1 MVGQYLP
8 QTNEKCYSVRCDFS
22 PTFPG
27 SKHSH
32 ICWIMHACE
41 ALPCQGRMLLVLS
54 ALLLPTPSVQWRCHV
69 SKLNHP
75 IPAAHTLGHSGKPLH
90 LNVKCGH
97 GSYELMSTAELT
109 HHDRFFSLQNATDF
123 SANKNCKS
131 QAPVGV
137 STVKRSRN

>member
-1 MVGQYLP
+1 
-8 QTNEKCYSVRCDFS
+8 
-22 PTFPG
+22 
-27 SKHSH
+27 
-32 ICWIMHACE
+32 
-41 ALPCQGRMLLVLS
+41 MLLVLS

-109 HHDRFFSLQNATDF
+109 HHDPATQPLL

-137 STVKRSRN
+137 STVKCVTKENMLSDQFS